1 MGTLLPLRRKEIANE
16 LSSYAVNQPWVTFR
30 CQCFAKSVIYCQ
42 TISKTQQ
49 VNRKKLV
56 ALKVQGETGE
66 LQNRVSD
73 HMLLFVENKSY
84 SSYLI
89 LS

>member
-1 MGTLLPLRRKEIANE
+1 M
-16 LSSYAVNQPWVTFR
+16 
-30 CQCFAKSVIYCQ
+30 
-42 TISKTQQ
+42 
-49 VNRKKLV
+49 
-56 ALKVQGETGE
+56 KVQGEMGK

-89 LS
+89 LSWVCLWFFKKGNVMLFMTNDTIKLKEINSFSFTVY